1 MLKFKIT
8 NWCDTRLVD
17 ASIVKYLN
25 EATKTVSTF
34 IKSKIDLYFEVIIVD
49 KIAIRKLNKNYRKV
63 DKVTDVL
70 TFALWDAK
78 QTFKTELLGEIY
90 LCPDF
95 INEICKKD
103 KKYFDYEITLTFVHG
118 LLHLLGFDHRNKK
131 EEQLMFKIQEKIAGD
146 LF

>member
-8 NWCDTRLVD
+8 NWCDTQLVD
-17 ASIVKYLN
+17 ASIVSYLN
-25 EATKTVSTF
+25 SATKTVSSF
-34 IKSKIDLYFEVIIVD
+34 IKSDIDLYFEVIIVD
-49 KIAIRKLNKNYRKV
+49 KNAMRKLNKSYRKI

-78 QTFKTELLGEIY
+78 NTVKTELLGEIY

-95 INEICKKD
+95 INQICKKEN
-103 KKYFDYEITLTFVHG
+103 KFFDYEFTLTFVHG
-118 LLHLLGFDHRNKK
+118 LLHLLGFDHRDKK
-131 EEQLMFKIQEKIAGD
+131 EEQIMFKIQEKITGD